1 VDDEVDQPVGVEVR
15 DPDGA
20 RGALR
25 VEVLH
30 GVPLTVDVAVRLV
43 NQVEVDVVEPEA
55 LKRRLERAP
64 GVVPGGAVLDPE
76 LGGDEQLVTR
86 DAAGGDG
93 STEGLLVLVGGCGV
107 EVAVADL
114 ETARLGSY
122 RLD

>member
-1 VDDEVDQPVGVEVR
+1 
-15 DPDGA
+15 
-20 RGALR
+20 
-25 VEVLH
+25 
-30 GVPLTVDVAVRLV
+30 VDVAVRLV
-43 NQVEVDVVEPEA
+43 NQVEVDAVEPEA
-55 LKRRLERAP
+55 LKRRLERAT

-107 EVAVADL
+107 DVAVADL